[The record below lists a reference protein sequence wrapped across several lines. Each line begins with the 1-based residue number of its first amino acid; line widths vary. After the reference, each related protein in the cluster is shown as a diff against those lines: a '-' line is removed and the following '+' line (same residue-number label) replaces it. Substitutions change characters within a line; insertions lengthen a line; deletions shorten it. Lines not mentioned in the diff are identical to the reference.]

1 MNLSGGG
8 ILLKT
13 FKGGLHVPDHK
24 ENTNKI
30 PIRKIDGA
38 PIHIFPLRQHIGATL
53 EPKVAVGDCVKI
65 GDVLAESTAFL
76 SVPVHASISGKV
88 IDIKPYFHPS
98 GVKTTA
104 IFVENDNNYEISE
117 NITPYDINSMSRD
130 DIIKAIKDSGVVGM
144 GGAGF
149 PTYVKL
155 SPPAEKKVTHLIINA
170 AECEP
175 YLTSDHRR
183 LLEQGKKVIEGLK
196 ICLRLFDL
204 DKGYIG
210 IEANKPDA
218 IAALKALNDD
228 KVEIVPLKTKY
239 PQGSEKHLIKAVSGR
254 EVPSGGLPV
263 DVGAIVMNVDTVYQ
277 IAETFETGMPLI
289 SRIIT
294 VAGDAVKIQGPF
306 LAVAVNR
313 ADPRGRNAEYHH
325 GAGDRLFPG
334 DHFQRAVL
342 AIDFDHCVS
351 VGAVVGFGHKTLSE
365 LFVDG
370 HIEGLGL
377 AADADE
383 GGQAAVLEL
392 FCHGVGSID
401 DGNGEPHFTQIQ
413 KSTHRGEIYAFHFAE
428 IQAENGIG
436 RHRFPDG
443 FDGFLRDGTFDE
455 NTPAFRAKS
464 DRILHKDILLYV
476 YKRQI

>member
-13 FKGGLHVPDHK
+13 FKGGLHIPDHK

-38 PIHIFPLRQHIGATL
+38 PVHIFPLRQHIGANL
-53 EPKVAVGDCVKI
+53 EPKVKIGDCVKI
-65 GDVLAESTAFL
+65 GDVLADSDAFL

-88 IDIKPYFHPS
+88 TDIKPYFHPS

-104 IFVENDNNYEISE
+104 IFVENDYEYAVSE
-117 NITPYDINSMSRD
+117 NIKPYNINSMSGQ
-130 DIIKAIKDSGVVGM
+130 DIIKAIRDSGVVGM

-149 PTYVKL
+149 PTFVKL
-155 SPPAEKKVTHLIINA
+155 SPPEGKKVTHLIVNA

-183 LLEQGKKVIEGLK
+183 LLEQGDKVVKGLK
-196 ICLRLFDL
+196 ICLNLFGL
-204 DKGYIG
+204 NKGYIG

-228 KVEIVPLKTKY
+228 KVEIVTLKTKY

-263 DVGAIVMNVDTVYQ
+263 DVGAIVMNVDTAYQ

-294 VAGDAVKIQGPF
+294 VAGDAVKNPCNLEVRLGTTFSFIFDNAGGFIKEPKKVLNGGPMMGIAQYSIDTPSIKTTSAILALTEVAEVYAPDTPCIRCGRCTMHCPMRLMPLYLSKYSKENNLEMCEKYHILDCIECGLCSYQCPAQQG
-306 LAVAVNR
+306 LVQNIR
-313 ADPRGRNAEYHH
+313 
-325 GAGDRLFPG
+325 
-334 DHFQRAVL
+334 
-342 AIDFDHCVS
+342 
-351 VGAVVGFGHKTLSE
+351 VGK
-365 LFVDG
+365 
-370 HIEGLGL
+370 
-377 AADADE
+377 
-383 GGQAAVLEL
+383 QKVLE
-392 FCHGVGSID
+392 
-401 DGNGEPHFTQIQ
+401 
-413 KSTHRGEIYAFHFAE
+413 
-428 IQAENGIG
+428 
-436 RHRFPDG
+436 
-443 FDGFLRDGTFDE
+443 
-455 NTPAFRAKS
+455 
-464 DRILHKDILLYV
+464 
-476 YKRQI
+476 KRRNRQ

>member
-104 IFVENDNNYEISE
+104 IFVENDNNYDISE
-117 NITPYDINSMSRD
+117 NIKPYDINSMSRD
-130 DIIKAIKDSGVVGM
+130 DIIKAIRDSGVVGM

-155 SPPAEKKVTHLIINA
+155 SPPAEKKVTHLIVNA

-183 LLEQGKKVIEGLK
+183 LLEQGEKVVEGLK

-218 IAALKALNDD
+218 IAALKALNDN

-263 DVGAIVMNVDTVYQ
+263 DVGAIVMNVDTAYQ

-294 VAGDAVKIQGPF
+294 VAGDAVKNPCNLEVRLGTPFSFIFENAGGFVAEPKKVLNGGPMMGIAQYSLEAPTIKTTSAILALTEVAEVYNPNKPCIRCGRCTMHCPMRLMPLYLSKYSKEDNLEMCEKYHILDCIECGLCSYQCPAQQG
-306 LAVAVNR
+306 LVQNIR
-313 ADPRGRNAEYHH
+313 
-325 GAGDRLFPG
+325 
-334 DHFQRAVL
+334 
-342 AIDFDHCVS
+342 
-351 VGAVVGFGHKTLSE
+351 VGK
-365 LFVDG
+365 
-370 HIEGLGL
+370 
-377 AADADE
+377 
-383 GGQAAVLEL
+383 QKVLE
-392 FCHGVGSID
+392 
-401 DGNGEPHFTQIQ
+401 
-413 KSTHRGEIYAFHFAE
+413 
-428 IQAENGIG
+428 
-436 RHRFPDG
+436 
-443 FDGFLRDGTFDE
+443 
-455 NTPAFRAKS
+455 
-464 DRILHKDILLYV
+464 
-476 YKRQI
+476 KRRSKQ